1 MRAEGRESFETW
13 ARARQQALVR
23 TAYLLTGDFQ
33 RAEDLVQEAL
43 VRAAI
48 RWDVLRDSNPDAW
61 MRTVIY
67 REHVSWWR
75 RHRRESVVATVA
87 DGSLAPPGEAG
98 LMLTDALARLT
109 RGQRAAV
116 LLRYVEDLTAAQ
128 AADVLGV
135 SVGTVKKQT
144 SIALARLREVAPEL
158 EELLEE
164 PR

>member
-1 MRAEGRESFETW
+1 M
-13 ARARQQALVR
+13 
-23 TAYLLTGDFQ
+23 
-33 RAEDLVQEAL
+33 
-43 VRAAI
+43 
-48 RWDVLRDSNPDAW
+48 LRDGNPDGW

-75 RHRRESVVATVA
+75 RHRREGVVEVVHER
-87 DGSLAPPGEAG
+87 GSSAPPGESG

-128 AADVLGV
+128 AAEVLGV

-158 EELLEE
+158 EELLED